1 MKREPENERP
11 MRYTT
16 ERKRSKKVADYF
28 SILSHARMAILPLL
42 QLSLSHSCYSEIHLC
57 LAKQIADT
65 GSSKLWIGSLGQVE
79 LLTSEGSESRG
90 GEERARQKEKQQKSL
105 L

>member
-1 MKREPENERP
+1 MEKERERDNRKRE
-11 MRYTT
+11 
-16 ERKRSKKVADYF
+16 ERKKKVADYF
-28 SILSHARMAILPLL
+28 SILSHTRMAILPLF
-42 QLSLSHSCYSEIHLC
+42 QLFSLFLIHSFYSEIYLS

-65 GSSKLWIGSLGQVE
+65 ASSKLWIGSPGQVG

-90 GEERARQKEKQQKSL
+90 GEERARQKERQQKSL